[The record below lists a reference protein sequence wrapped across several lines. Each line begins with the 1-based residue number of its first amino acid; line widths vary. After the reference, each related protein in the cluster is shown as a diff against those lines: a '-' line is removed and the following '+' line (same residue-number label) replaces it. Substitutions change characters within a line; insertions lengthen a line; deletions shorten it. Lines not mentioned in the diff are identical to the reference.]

1 MNIQHSSSVD
11 YKALVEEAR
20 QALKRGDRSL
30 ARKLAHIAIKQA
42 PQEEAAWLILASLSK
57 LKAARAYIARALE
70 INPRSRAAR
79 NALRHI
85 SSAKSLRSARE
96 VLQAALLPD
105 KRTIKLA
112 PFEALTAR
120 RLVSLRGFMIA
131 ILAVGAMGV
140 WIGGQT
146 ADAQQPQLASAGL
159 AKATY
164 TPSPTIT
171 PTPTKTPTPT
181 STPTET
187 HVPTPTSTPTRR
199 PSVSFHYAKS
209 PEELADEGRW
219 IDVDLSE
226 QLVTAYDG
234 ATPIKSFIVS
244 TGTWRHPTVT
254 GQFRIYVKYRST
266 TMAGP
271 GYYLTGV
278 PFTMYF
284 YKGYSLHG
292 TYWHDNF
299 GTPMS
304 HGCVNMRTS
313 EAEWVFNYA
322 SLGTLVN
329 VHP

>member
-1 MNIQHSSSVD
+1 MNFQRLGSVD
-11 YKALVEEAR
+11 YKTLVDEAR
-20 QALKRGDRSL
+20 QALKRGERSL
-30 ARKLAHIAIKQA
+30 ARKLAHLAIKQA
-42 PQEEAAWLILASLSK
+42 SQEEAAWLILASLSK
-57 LKAARAYIARALE
+57 PNAAKAYIARALE
-70 INPRSRAAR
+70 VNPRSRAAR
-79 NALRHI
+79 NALRYI
-85 SSAKSLRSARE
+85 SSARNQRSARE

-120 RLVSLRGFMIA
+120 RLVSLRGFAIA
-131 ILAVGAMGV
+131 VFVVAAMGV
-140 WIGGQT
+140 WLGGQT
-146 ADAQQPQLASAGL
+146 ADAHQPQLASAGL

-171 PTPTKTPTPT
+171 PTATQTPTPT
-181 STPTET
+181 TTPTET
-187 HVPTPTSTPTRR
+187 LVPSPTATPTPR
-199 PSVSFHYAKS
+199 PYVSFNYANS
-209 PEELADEGRW
+209 PEELAEEGRW

-234 ATPIKSFIVS
+234 ATPIQSFVVS

-304 HGCVNMRTS
+304 HGCVNMRTP
-313 EAEWVFNYA
+313 EAEWIFNYA

>member
-1 MNIQHSSSVD
+1 MNSQRLGSVD
-11 YKALVEEAR
+11 NKTLIEEAR
-20 QALKRGDRSL
+20 QALKRGQRSL
-30 ARKLAHIAIKQA
+30 ARKLAHIAIKQS

-57 LKAARAYIARALE
+57 PKAAKAYLASVLE
-70 INPRSRAAR
+70 INPHSRAAR
-79 NALRHI
+79 NALRHV
-85 SSAKSLRSARE
+85 SSAIPQRSARE
-96 VLQAALLPD
+96 VLQAAFLPD

-120 RLVSLRGFMIA
+120 RLFSLRGFVIA
-131 ILAVGAMGV
+131 ILVVVTMGV
-140 WIGGQT
+140 WLGGQT
-146 ADAQQPQLASAGL
+146 ADAHQPQLASAGL

-171 PTPTKTPTPT
+171 PTSTQTPTPT
-181 STPTET
+181 ATPTET
-187 HVPTPTSTPTRR
+187 LVPSPTTTPTRR
-199 PSVSFHYAKS
+199 PRVSFNYATS

-234 ATPIKSFIVS
+234 ATPVKSFIVS

-304 HGCVNMRTS
+304 HGCVNMRTP

>member
-1 MNIQHSSSVD
+1 VSAQRFASSD
-11 YKALVEEAR
+11 YGSLLAEAR
-20 QALKRGDRSL
+20 KASRRGERSL
-30 ARKLAHIAIKQA
+30 ARKLIHFAIRQA
-42 PQEEAAWLILASLSK
+42 PHEEAAWLLLASLSK
-57 LKAARAYIARALE
+57 PRAAKAYIKRALK
-70 INPRSRAAR
+70 INPDSRAAK
-79 NALRHI
+79 NAMRHV
-85 SSAKSLRSARE
+85 SSAAPQRSARE
-96 VLQAALLPD
+96 VLQAAFLPD
-105 KRTIKLA
+105 KHTIKLA

-120 RLVSLRGFMIA
+120 RVVSLRGCVIA
-131 ILAVGAMGV
+131 VLAVVAMGL
-140 WIGGQT
+140 WWGGQPV
-146 ADAQQPQLASAGL
+146 DALQPQLASAGL

-171 PTPTKTPTPT
+171 PTATQTPT
-181 STPTET
+181 STATPTET
-187 HVPTPTSTPTRR
+187 LVPSPTATRTAR
-199 PSVSFHYAKS
+199 PYVSFKYATS

-226 QLVTAYDG
+226 QLVTAYDD
-234 ATPIKSFIVS
+234 ATPIQSFIVS

-304 HGCVNMRTS
+304 HGCINMRTP
-313 EAEWVFNYA
+313 EAEWVFNFA
-322 SLGTLVN
+322 SIGTLVN